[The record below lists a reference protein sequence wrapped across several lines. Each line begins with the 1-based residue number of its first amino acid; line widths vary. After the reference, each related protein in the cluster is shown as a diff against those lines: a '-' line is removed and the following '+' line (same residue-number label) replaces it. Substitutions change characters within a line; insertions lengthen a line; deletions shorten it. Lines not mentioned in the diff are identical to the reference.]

1 MMLGVLMPKVTR
13 NFSTSQVGN
22 LFRCVTEN
30 VEFDA
35 KKMSIVILILLG
47 DLAPKLILRVY
58 FRHADQAVLL

>member
-35 KKMSIVILILLG
+35 KKMSS
-47 DLAPKLILRVY
+47 
-58 FRHADQAVLL
+58 